1 MMKPLFGCLAMLIAF
16 GHWSCT
22 TPEKTQNVLQTVL
35 ASDNDTIAQVVEDV
49 EKYELQVRYTSVRRQ
64 GDSVIL
70 RDESFMED
78 ADNYFY
84 PASTVKFPV
93 ALLALEKVTGND
105 SINSTSRFF
114 VEGDTIE
121 TTIRK
126 EVSKIFAVSDNEAYN
141 RLYEFLGPD
150 RINRRMETMN
160 IGPARIAHRLSVE
173 DADNPKTRPL
183 LFYLNDSTLSEWPE
197 TLNQPAS
204 ELELNKLLKGK
215 GYYDGDSLIAQPM
228 DFSKKNYL
236 PVKSL
241 HNLMKRVAL
250 PEMFPPNERFNLNTS
265 DREFVL
271 KSMSALPYTLGY
283 DREEYY
289 DSYVKFFLYG
299 DRKSPIPEHIKI
311 YNKVGYA
318 YGYLTDCA
326 YIKDTLNQVEFIL
339 TATIHVNE
347 DGIYNDNVYEYET
360 VGIPFL
366 AALGREIYNNE
377 LQLHKER

>member
-22 TPEKTQNVLQTVL
+22 TPVKTQNVLQTVL